1 MKIFIASSELFSGFN
16 VVIDVEKCN
25 SMDDIINIFVDNLRK
40 CLEIHNFEI
49 LLEKLK
55 TLNFH
60 IHDYTFNDILTG
72 EDKFYYICDHC

>member
-1 MKIFIASSELFSGFN
+1 MKIFIASSELFSGFS

-49 LLEKLK
+49 LLEKLS
-55 TLNFH
+55 TINFH

-72 EDKFYYICDHC
+72 KEQIYYICDHC